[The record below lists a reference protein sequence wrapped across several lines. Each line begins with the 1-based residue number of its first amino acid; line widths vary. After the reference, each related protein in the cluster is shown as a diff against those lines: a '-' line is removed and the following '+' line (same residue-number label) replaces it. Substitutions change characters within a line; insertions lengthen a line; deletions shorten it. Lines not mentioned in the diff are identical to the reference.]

1 MIQLLIGIFIGF
13 VVFYLLNKVLGPFTS
28 LSKEINEVVEE
39 IAGGVSLKEVE
50 NKGKRG
56 AADSSYWLLSDG
68 EDKYL
73 FTSEQLKT
81 AKNRALKNPEDIS

>member
-1 MIQLLIGIFIGF
+1 MIQLLIGIFIG
-13 VVFYLLNKVLGPFTS
+13 VVVSYLLNKAFGSTSTLG
-28 LSKEINEVVEE
+28 KVINEALDE
-39 IAGGVSLKEVE
+39 IEGGVSLKEVE
-50 NKGKRG
+50 NKSKRG

-68 EDKYL
+68 EDRYL